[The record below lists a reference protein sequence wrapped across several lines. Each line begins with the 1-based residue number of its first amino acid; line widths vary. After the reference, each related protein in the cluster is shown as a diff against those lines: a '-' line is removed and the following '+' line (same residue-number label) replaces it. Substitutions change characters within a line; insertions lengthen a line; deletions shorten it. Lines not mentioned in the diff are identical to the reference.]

1 MVCTMRQSETTY
13 SAAVTLSRGTVEIF
27 TRMLFVGYK
36 TLTMLSFVVKNTQSC
51 KNTKEVVGKKSHK
64 P

>member
-1 MVCTMRQSETTY
+1 MVCTMRQC

-36 TLTMLSFVVKNTQSC
+36 TLTMLSFVAKEHAKLQKHEGSC
-51 KNTKEVVGKKSHK
+51 REKKS
-64 P
+64 